1 MKHISRSIWPSS
13 GTFGLLVLRQFYFF
27 LSEGL
32 KNVLNDFEFFRV
44 WLYFGQFIEAFHAV
58 VNDFIKI
65 QYFIFWINSLDTF
78 LSNWH
83 NLVALGLNFF
93 WAGAEPFIGPD
104 LKFGV
109 DGFPEVNEGLKLVK
123 FNVLK
128 IFGLVVNDDSSLRVD
143 KFLDDFQEVV
153 ETVDFLEESLIV
165 SQEFIQKV
173 MGENVGQ

>member
-58 VNDFIKI
+58 VNDFIKS

-83 NLVALGLNFF
+83 NLVALGLNFL

-128 IFGLVVNDDSSLRVD
+128 IFGLVVNDDSSLRVN